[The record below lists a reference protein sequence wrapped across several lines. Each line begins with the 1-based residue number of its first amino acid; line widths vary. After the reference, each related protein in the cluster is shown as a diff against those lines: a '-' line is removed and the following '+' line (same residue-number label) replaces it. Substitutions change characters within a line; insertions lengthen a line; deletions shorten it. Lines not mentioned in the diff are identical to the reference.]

1 MTVQPHEPNLE
12 AIKGRQQKTW
22 SSGDYGKVGVT
33 LVIMAENLCEA
44 ADLRSG
50 QQVLDVATGNGN
62 AALAAARRFCDVIGI
77 DYVPMLLEEG
87 REQAEAESLQVDFQ
101 EGDAEKL
108 SFDDASFDVVLSTF
122 GGDVRSQSGS
132 GGERVASRLP
142 AWRQDLPRQLDAGRL
157 HRALLPH
164 DRQACAAATP
174 PELPLQVGN
183 RQGNTRTP
191 RGRRGG
197 TASGAA

>member
-33 LVIMAENLCEA
+33 LVIMAKNLCEA

-108 SFDDASFDVVLSTF
+108 SFDDASFDAVLSTF

-164 DRQACAAATP
+164 DRRACAAAP

-183 RQGNTRTP
+183 RIGHTRTP
-191 RGRRGG
+191 
-197 TASGAA
+197 